1 MRLFIALDLPQDVRT
16 RLALVQGG
24 LPGGRWVA
32 PESLHLTLRFIGD
45 STPDQAE
52 DLVAALSRVQA
63 PAFDLAL
70 QGLGVFG
77 DRRRA
82 RMLWTGATP
91 SPGLRHL
98 QAKVEQAAQVAGF
111 GAEHRKFHPHVTI
124 ARLRDVPKGRLEG
137 FVADHG
143 AIWLPPF
150 AVTDFT
156 LFRSH
161 LGSERALYEPLVDFE
176 LDQVAEGVAVSVT
189 P

>member
-1 MRLFIALDLPQDVRT
+1 MRLFIALDLPQDVRS
-16 RLALVQGG
+16 RLAMVQGG
-24 LPGGRWVA
+24 LPGARWVA

-52 DLVAALSRVQA
+52 DLVAGLSRLQV
-63 PAFDLAL
+63 PPFDLCL

-82 RMLWTGATP
+82 RMLWVGTSPT
-91 SPGLRHL
+91 PGLRHL
-98 QAKVEQAAQVAGF
+98 QAKVEQVVQVAGF
-111 GAEHRKFHPHVTI
+111 GAEQRKFHPHVTI
-124 ARLRDVPKGRLEG
+124 ARLRDAPKGRLEN

-143 AIWLPPF
+143 GIWLHPF
-150 AVTDFT
+150 AVTGFT

-161 LGSERALYEPLVDFE
+161 LGSERALYEPLVDFD
-176 LDQVAEGVAVSVT
+176 LDQDDGDAAPVT